1 MQTISLSER
10 IAAFAEHCRQDNVP
24 AALISAISEYL
35 AGQGSLA
42 TVRSHWQQ
50 AYAKAPFVRRD
61 LLSTAAAPCA
71 SALDDFD
78 YRLLDILHDTNM
90 LQWNIGAYLHE
101 NLVEQTRTH
110 LLARGLSEAD
120 FLDICMNQ
128 AGMAILMHDAGSG
141 LFKLFSSYIPDRFD
155 ELLQSI
161 VRTKQGNAGVAI
173 MQLLLDQQPPQ
184 IDLAWQMAQQL
195 AAHNNG
201 WTGSGWTGEAVTLLL
216 ATDSARFTPW
226 ARELAGPSNSQQ
238 PVTRYETLV
247 ALLVHNSRAHYD
259 LAITALRETPALQWG
274 YFNLQRNVLDTLGD
288 HLPPAEYADLAADLL
303 LSPDAE
309 LGRKALAL
317 IELLPFAQIEAPLHH
332 CIAEGQVEVAR
343 QALMIICKQQPAG
356 LPEYLRDLMSH
367 RSKQIRE
374 QALKQLLKQ
383 GEVAVD
389 LAAPLLEHRSADTRL
404 AAVELLRR
412 SDSPRTA
419 ELLGARLDAERSAK
433 VRQAILDAGGTPPE
447 ATTAGSD
454 ADPRAALAHKA
465 ALTIKRIK
473 LPLLA
478 WFDPSTQILR
488 WNDGTPL
495 STELINYIL
504 YRASR
509 QKSLQPDAAL
519 HKILADLERRD
530 AADWVL
536 LLWQGWLGNGA
547 DARSAWLLDLISAL
561 GDDRLVPLL
570 RSQIESWVAGNRG
583 AVAGRAA
590 QALGILG
597 SDLALSELD
606 NLAVR
611 IKHAQVR
618 SAAQAALANAARRA
632 GISREELADRIVPSL
647 GFDPQGEQMLD
658 YGPRRFVARL
668 TSDLSL
674 QLRDENGKPLKS
686 LPKPN
691 SQDDAQLAEKAQEG
705 WKQIKAG
712 LKQVLK
718 SQTARLERD
727 LVNQRAWPLE
737 RWQQL
742 FLHHPLLRGF
752 ATRLLWRADSEGTTL
767 LFRPLEDGSLS
778 DANDEPVDLP
788 VAASIRMAHPVE
800 LSPDSLAAWQNHF
813 ADYEIAQPFAQL
825 NRPLLSLEPEEREQ
839 IFWTRYHGYML
850 NGGALKGRMIKAG
863 WERGAIGDGGAYFT
877 LHKPFPQAGIVAVL
891 ETAGLAIGIEQE
903 FETALKQL
911 AFRRSTA
918 RDSRH
923 WPDEIQP
930 DDPQALR
937 LGDVPALIFSEAAAD
952 VQNFAAAGAYDPD
965 WERKVW

>member
-10 IAAFAEHCRQDNVP
+10 IDAFAEHCRQDNVP

-35 AGQGSLA
+35 AGRGALA

-61 LLSTAAAPCA
+61 LLSTAATPCT
-71 SALDDFD
+71 SALADFD
-78 YRLLDILHDTNM
+78 YRMLDILHDTKM

-184 IDLAWQMAQQL
+184 IDLAWQIAQQL
-195 AAHNNG
+195 AVQNSA
-201 WTGSGWTGEAVTLLL
+201 WTGAAVALLL

-226 ARELAGPSNSQQ
+226 TREVAGPPNQTQDIARTSA
-238 PVTRYETLV
+238 LA
-247 ALLVHNSRAHYD
+247 ALLAHDVQAHFD
-259 LAITALRETPALQWG
+259 LAAIALREAPLPYKSSYLQS
-274 YFNLQRNVLDTLGD
+274 NVLDALIATPD
-288 HLPPAEYADLAADLL
+288 EHLPPAEYIDIAADLL
-303 LSPDAE
+303 LSPDAA

-317 IELLPFAQIEAPLHH
+317 IELLPFAQIEAPLRR
-332 CIAEGQVEVAR
+332 CVAKGEVEVAR
-343 QALMIICKQQPAG
+343 QALTIICNQQPAG
-356 LPEYLRDLMSH
+356 LPEYLRDLMAH

-374 QALKQLLKQ
+374 QALKHLLKQ

-433 VRQAILDAGGTPPE
+433 VRQAILDAGGTPPD
-447 ATTAGSD
+447 ATTAGP
-454 ADPRAALAHKA
+454 ATDPRAALAHKA

-478 WFDPSTQILR
+478 WCDPATQTLR

-509 QKSLQPDAAL
+509 QKALQPDAAL
-519 HKILADLERRD
+519 QSILAELERRD
-530 AADWVL
+530 AAEWAL
-536 LLWQGWLGNGA
+536 LLWQGWLSNGA
-547 DARSAWLLDLISAL
+547 DARSAWLLDLIGAL

-570 RSQIESWVAGNRG
+570 RSQIESWVTGNRG

-606 NLAVR
+606 NLAAR

-618 SAAQAALANAARRA
+618 GAAQAALNNAARRA
-632 GISREELADRIVPSL
+632 GISREELADRIVPTL
-647 GFDPQGEQMLD
+647 GFDPPGEQMLD
-658 YGPRRFVARL
+658 YGPRQFVARL
-668 TSDLSL
+668 AGDLGL
-674 QLRDENGKPLKS
+674 QLRDENGKQLKS

-691 SQDDAQLAEKAQEG
+691 SQDDAQLAEKAQES

-712 LKQVLK
+712 LKQALK

-727 LVNQRAWPLE
+727 LVNQRAWLLE
-737 RWQQL
+737 RWHQL

-752 ATRLLWRADSEGTTL
+752 ATRLLWRADSDATTL

-788 VAASIRMAHPVE
+788 TAANIRMAHPAE
-800 LSPDSLAAWQNHF
+800 ISAENLAAWQSHF

-825 NRPLLSLEPEEREQ
+825 NRPLLSVEPEEREQ

-911 AFRRSTA
+911 AFRRITA
-918 RDSRH
+918 GDKHH
-923 WPDEIQP
+923 WPDGVQP

-937 LGDVPALIFSEAAAD
+937 LGDVPALIFSEAAAA
-952 VQNFAAAGAYDPD
+952 VQNFAAAGSYDPD